1 MDTLATIVIAAR
13 DASATIGRAVR
24 SALLQENCPIV
35 LIDDFSSDDT
45 VVRAREAG
53 GMRLEVVRPS
63 EHRSLGLTR
72 QTGLDAIET
81 PFGVWLDSD
90 DELLPG
96 RVERLVGA
104 LDRENADLASDAI
117 ELFDGPSSRFLRH
130 LTIPD
135 FLRGH
140 HPLAR
145 LFERNYLQG
154 VGYLAFRTEFARNIG
169 YDPEFH
175 GAEDVDFALRSV
187 AAGARF
193 CLLDEPGYRLF
204 AYPSSMSR
212 QRENQ
217 LEMYRRC
224 LLKHAYDS
232 VDRLFQQAGHGERV
246 SAWGLVSMALFRQ
259 EFEKALEFV
268 SLAGSFVTDPDEVLE
283 PSGPCP
289 LPEAWRLA
297 FFRGSAML
305 MLGRSQEA
313 EPWLEQAERIQPTA
327 EGANNLGVAKA
338 RIGKMQETRELFRRS
353 LDLFPGYSDA
363 LANRGSESP
372 SRITMHPLRNEP
384 SRFEY

>member
-13 DASATIGRAVR
+13 NTSGTVGRAVR
-24 SALLQENCPIV
+24 SALLQENCPVV

-45 VVRAREAG
+45 VARAREAG
-53 GMRLEVVRPS
+53 GARLEVVRPS
-63 EHRSLGLTR
+63 EHHSLGLTR

-90 DELLPG
+90 DEFLPG
-96 RVERLVGA
+96 RVKRLVGA
-104 LDRENADLASDAI
+104 LEGENADLASDAI
-117 ELFDGPSSRFLRH
+117 ELFDGQSDRFLRH

-135 FLRGH
+135 FLKGH

-154 VGYLAFRTEFARNIG
+154 VGYLAFRTEFARNIS

-212 QRENQ
+212 RRENQ
-217 LEMYRRC
+217 LGMYRLC
-224 LLKHAYDS
+224 LLKHDYDS
-232 VDRLFQQAGHGERV
+232 VHRLFQQAGHDERV
-246 SAWGLVSMALFRQ
+246 SAWGLVSMASFRQ
-259 EFEKALEFV
+259 EFEKSLEFL
-268 SLAGSFVTDPDEVLE
+268 SLAESFISDNDEVLE

-289 LPEAWRLA
+289 MPEAWRLA

-305 MLGRSQEA
+305 MLGQAGDA
-313 EPWLEQAERIQPTA
+313 EGWLEQAERIQPTA

-338 RIGKMQETRELFRRS
+338 RLGKVQETGELFRRS
-353 LDLFPGYSDA
+353 LELFPDYSDA
-363 LANRGSESP
+363 QANRDSENP